1 MNLLLILQFPGH
13 GRLRIIEMK
22 DATKKRIVKCFW
34 AVVLLPVAVI
44 VILLLLVWAFADIPS
59 FEELENP
66 DSKLATQVIAEG
78 GEVLTTFHIENRSF
92 VSYEDLSPNLVNA
105 AIATEDIRFYDHS
118 GIDFVSLGRVLF
130 KTLLMGDSGQG
141 GGSTITQQ
149 LAKTLYPR
157 EDVSS
162 SIPGV
167 WQMKMVWIKLK
178 EWITAVK
185 LERNYTKEE
194 IMDMYMNAIFFG
206 SNAYGIQSASRTF
219 FGKNPRD
226 LTVEESAMLV
236 GMVNKPT
243 RYNPVLNP
251 DKALERRNFVI
262 GQMEKAGYLTKAE
275 RDSICQ
281 IPVTLSYQML
291 DHNAGLAPY
300 FRDMLRRTMN
310 AREPRRS
317 SYAQYEDYRVDS
329 LQWADNALY
338 GWLNKNTKA
347 DGSRYNLDKDG
358 LKIYTTINYKMQ
370 QYAEEAV
377 AEHLGKDL
385 QKAFWRDLKWKRN
398 KPFSNDVDRETVD
411 LLMKQARRWSDRYRM
426 MKAQGASE
434 SEIMDSFKVK
444 TRMRVFAW
452 NSKGYVDTL
461 MTPDDS
467 IKYYK
472 SFLRA
477 GFMVLE
483 PVTGHMKAYVG
494 GPNYRYFKYDNLRQ
508 GKRQVGSTIKPFLY
522 TLAMQEGMS
531 PCDEVMNVPQ
541 TFIVGDRP
549 EDTWTPKSTDR
560 DEWIGQ
566 TVTLKWG
573 LTKSSNNISAYLMK
587 QFGPAAM
594 VEMMRKMGIGSYL
607 PEVPSLCVGSCDLS
621 PYEMVAAYNTF
632 PSRGVYV
639 EPLFVTRIEDSMGNV
654 LGEFSNRK
662 REAISEQTA
671 YLMANLMQGVVNSGT
686 AVRLR
691 VKYGLKGEMAG
702 KTGTTNDQSDG
713 WFIGYTPTITGGVW
727 VGAEDRQVH
736 FESLALG
743 GGSNMALPI
752 WGIFMKKVLADG
764 TLGVSEDDRFI
775 APPGMHLN
783 LNCDGSDSDAGAA
796 ARASEDYFFE

>member
-1 MNLLLILQFPGH
+1 
-13 GRLRIIEMK
+13 MK
-22 DATKKRIVKCFW
+22 DITRKRIVKWFW
-34 AVVLLPVAVI
+34 II
-44 VILLLLVWAFADIPS
+44 VTVPIAMFILLFLLVWAFADIPS

-66 DSKLATQVIAEG
+66 DSKLATQVIAED
-78 GEVLTTFHIENRSF
+78 GEVLTTFHIENRSY

-105 AIATEDIRFYDHS
+105 AVATEDVRFYSHS
-118 GIDFVSLGRVLF
+118 GIDFISLGRVLF

-157 EDVSS
+157 ENVSS
-162 SIPGV
+162 RIPGGR
-167 WQMKMVWIKLK
+167 QMKMVWIKLK

-194 IMDMYMNAIFFG
+194 IMDMYMNTIFFG
-206 SNAYGIQSASRTF
+206 SNAYGVQAASKTF

-251 DKALERRNFVI
+251 DKALLRRNFVI

-275 RDSICQ
+275 CDSICR
-281 IPVTLSYQML
+281 IPITLSYQML
-291 DHNAGLAPY
+291 DHNAGIAPY

-310 AREPRRS
+310 AREPKRS
-317 SYAQYEDYRVDS
+317 SYTQYEDYRVDS

-338 GWLNKNTKA
+338 GWLEKNRKA
-347 DGSRYNLDKDG
+347 DGSRYSLDKDG
-358 LKIYTTINYKMQ
+358 LKIYTTINYRMQ
-370 QYAEEAV
+370 KYAEEAV
-377 AEHLGKDL
+377 REHLSKDL
-385 QKAFWRDLKWKRN
+385 QPAFWRDMKWKSN
-398 KPFSNDVDRETVD
+398 KPFAKGVDDATVD
-411 LLMKQARRWSDRYRM
+411 MLMKQARRWSDRYRM
-426 MKAQGASE
+426 MKADGATDQ
-434 SEIMDSFKVK
+434 EIEKSFNEK

-452 NSKGYVDTL
+452 NSKGYVDTV
-461 MTPDDS
+461 MTPNDS
-467 IKYYK
+467 IRYYK

-483 PVTGHMKAYVG
+483 PGTGYVKAYVG
-494 GPNYRYFKYDNLRQ
+494 GPDYRYFKYDNLRQ

-541 TFIVGDRP
+541 TFIVGDGP

-594 VEMMRKMGIGSYL
+594 IEMMRKMGIGSYL

-621 PYEMVAAYNTF
+621 PYEMIAAYNTF
-632 PSRGVYV
+632 PSRGVYI

-654 LGEFSNRK
+654 IGEFSNHK

-702 KTGTTNDQSDG
+702 KTGTTNDQADG
-713 WFIGYTPTITGGVW
+713 WFIGYTPTIMGGAW
-727 VGAEDRQVH
+727 VGAEDRQIH

-764 TLGVSEDDRFI
+764 TLGISEDDRFV
-775 APPGMHLN
+775 APAGMHLN
-783 LNCDGSDSDAGAA
+783 LDCDGSDNDARRSGQMT
-796 ARASEDYFFE
+796 EDYFFE